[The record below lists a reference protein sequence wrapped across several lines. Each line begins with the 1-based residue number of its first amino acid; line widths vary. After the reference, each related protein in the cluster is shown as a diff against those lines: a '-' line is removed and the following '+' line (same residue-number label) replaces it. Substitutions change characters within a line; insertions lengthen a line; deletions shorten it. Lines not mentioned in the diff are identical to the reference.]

1 MTTAARFDLNLKQLK
16 VFYYVAER
24 LSFTQAAREL
34 FITQPAV
41 TKQIDALEQQCETRL
56 FVRERQGLALT
67 EAGSVLFSYVEKIM
81 RLASEAEQA
90 VSNLKMTP
98 YGVLRLGTTKT
109 FARYLMPP
117 FILQFHEAFP
127 KIRIQL
133 DEGSSQEMAAS
144 VLSGHNDLAVVG
156 RIPYEAGLE
165 TVPFPSQACDQL
177 AIVVAP
183 SHPLA
188 GRADVAL
195 EEIREEPLLLREKG
209 SGVRRLVLEQFE
221 AQGIR
226 PNILLEAGNVD
237 FIKELVRRNAGIGI
251 LGLMSLQR
259 ELREGTLVAI
269 PIRSEG
275 FTIFIDLV
283 LAREGYRPMA
293 ARSFLEF
300 LLPKND
306 MSQRGIP
313 KGRSVAFLP

>member
-1 MTTAARFDLNLKQLK
+1 MPTAARFDLNLKQLK

-24 LSFTQAAREL
+24 LSFTQAAKEL

-67 EAGSVLFSYVEKIM
+67 ETGSVLFSYVEKIM

-98 YGVLRLGTTKT
+98 HGVLRIGTTKT
-109 FARYLMPP
+109 FAHYLMPP
-117 FILQFHEAFP
+117 YILQFHEAFP

-156 RIPYEAGLE
+156 RVPYDPGLE
-165 TVPFPSQACDQL
+165 TLPFPTQACDQL

-183 SHPLA
+183 RHPLA
-188 GRADVAL
+188 TRADVAL
-195 EEIREEPLLLREKG
+195 EEIRDEPLLLREKG

-221 AQGIR
+221 AQGLR

-237 FIKELVRRNAGIGI
+237 FIKELVRRDAGIGI
-251 LGLMSLQR
+251 LGLMSVQR
-259 ELREGTLVAI
+259 ELREGTLVAV

-283 LAREGYRPMA
+283 LPREGYRPMA

-300 LLPKND
+300 LLPKHG
-306 MSQRGIP
+306 SATP
-313 KGRSVAFLP
+313 VTSKSSL